1 VSSKLDKDKINE
13 LCKLF
18 NGSVMFDEPMKN
30 HTSFKIG
37 GPADILVEPNDI
49 DSLKAILKFAKENC
63 IPLCYIG
70 SGSNLLVRDSGIRG
84 IVVKIA
90 KGLDQLVTDDTHVS
104 AGAGIYLPKLVREVA
119 SKGLSGLEFACGIP
133 GSLGGAL
140 CMNAGAYGFEIGSM
154 VENCCILDTD
164 TGKSYTLG
172 REELCFSYRHSI
184 FMEKRWIC
192 LSARLR
198 LVEDS
203 VDAIR
208 NRMQNYTRTRREKQ
222 PLEHPSAG
230 SYFKRPEGYF
240 AGALIDE
247 CGLKGLTVGN
257 AVVSEKHAGFIVNLG
272 GATSAEVLELEER
285 ICRAVQWKFGI
296 RLEREVRFFPD
307 KEDYGCHLQQK

>member
-119 SKGLSGLEFACGIP
+119 SKGLSGLEFAAGIP
-133 GSLGGAL
+133 GSLGGAI
-140 CMNAGAYGFEIGSM
+140 CMNAGAYGKVMSDVVKTVRVLDLFGNEKVLSKDEMCFKQKESRLSSGDLIAIEADFELEVGNVDDINKLIS
-154 VENCCILDTD
+154 
-164 TGKSYTLG
+164 SY
-172 REELCFSYRHSI
+172 
-184 FMEKRWIC
+184 ME
-192 LSARLR
+192 S
-198 LVEDS
+198 
-203 VDAIR
+203 
-208 NRMQNYTRTRREKQ
+208 RREKQ
-222 PLEHPSAG
+222 PLNLPSAG
-230 SYFKRPEGYF
+230 CAFRNPDGQG
-240 AGALIDE
+240 AGRYIDMA
-247 CGLKGLTVGN
+247 GLKGTKIGD
-257 AVVSEKHAGFIVNLG
+257 AQVSFKHANFIVNTG
-272 GATSAEVLELEER
+272 SASCEDVVELMD
-285 ICRAVQWKFGI
+285 VVKKTVFDKFGVC
-296 RLEREVRFFPD
+296 LTQEVRII
-307 KEDYGCHLQQK
+307 GN